1 MLIISHDRYFINKLA
16 DRIFHIECGTI
27 RKYDGN
33 YDFFLTHCEQ
43 DTAPKEQTKKKTD
56 KKDNDYFRQKEFAS
70 EQRKLKSIINKNEKR
85 ISELEQAIEEL
96 RNAVLQPELAS
107 DYERVLALTKQI
119 SDAEKELEDC
129 YEQWETASQKLED
142 MI

>member
-1 MLIISHDRYFINKLA
+1 M
-16 DRIFHIECGTI
+16 
-27 RKYDGN
+27 
-33 YDFFLTHCEQ
+33 
-43 DTAPKEQTKKKTD
+43 
-56 KKDNDYFRQKEFAS
+56 
-70 EQRKLKSIINKNEKR
+70 
-85 ISELEQAIEEL
+85 
-96 RNAVLQPELAS
+96 QPELAS